1 MGASPS
7 LIVMV
12 FATLSQLSRN
22 WTDVAEGFSS
32 GIASRKCHPLSPIP
46 LIYQLLFKLDGIRRS
61 YGLEPHF
68 FEKKGSRIL
77 TIRLKDI
84 SKQLGSE
91 VSSKYLFG
99 VYVMVSFQ
107 RCSARASVNRLLP
120 FLMKAGVSLCG
131 LSAFLTATP
140 SAAQCCG
147 QAITAPV
154 VSQSYRLDYQTVY
167 DEQQMTAYRM
177 TYETVYDTK
186 TYTVQKPVWETETRE
201 RRYTVQRPVWETQ
214 NREERYTVMKPVYET
229 VVQDRSYN
237 VVRDVVET
245 STREERY
252 TVMKPVYETSVQQRV
267 STVRRPVYETS
278 ERQEAYTVAE
288 PVTSMRTAYSVSS
301 TPVDTV
307 TPVVTPG
314 YTSLGWQ
321 PRVSYFNPYTGVTSW
336 RRGGLGWN
344 VTPSIVVNQVNRVYQ
359 PTVTPVQVPQT
370 TYVNRVF
377 TRKVPVQTVRYVD
390 EQVVQQFPV
399 QTLKMVPE
407 VQVRQVP
414 VQTVRKVVERVE
426 NKVPVQVCKYVA
438 EEQVRQ
444 VPVQVLKYVAEQ
456 RVEPISVQVC
466 KYVAEQRTAQIP
478 RVVAKQIPYSYVVR
492 KPRTVVTRVPLDPC
506 GNPLPIAQGVAPVP
520 ALPPATTPP
529 MTPANSTAPTLAP
542 ATQAPATQAPVPG
555 NGPIKTFS
563 DRPTDVPPSSNE
575 GWKDSELNHVNPETG
590 SSASEGKPIQAN
602 RPTGD
607 IDQKIPTPAEPTPA
621 AGTSL
626 KLQPIPA
633 PPTTHTT

>member
-1 MGASPS
+1 M
-7 LIVMV
+7 
-12 FATLSQLSRN
+12 
-22 WTDVAEGFSS
+22 
-32 GIASRKCHPLSPIP
+32 
-46 LIYQLLFKLDGIRRS
+46 RRS
-61 YGLEPHF
+61 CGLEPHF

-91 VSSKYLFG
+91 ESSKYLFG

-107 RCSARASVNRLLP
+107 RCVARASVNRLLP
-120 FLMKAGVSLCG
+120 FLIKAGVSLCG
-131 LSAFLTATP
+131 LSAFLATTP
-140 SAAQCCG
+140 SAGQCCG

-229 VVQDRSYN
+229 
-237 VVRDVVET
+237 
-245 STREERY
+245 
-252 TVMKPVYETSVQQRV
+252 SVQQRV

-278 ERQEAYTVAE
+278 ERQEAYSIAE
-288 PVTSMRTAYSVSS
+288 PVTTMRTAYSVSS
-301 TPVDTV
+301 TPIDTV

-344 VTPSIVVNQVNRVYQ
+344 VTPGVVVNQVNRVYQ

-370 TYVNRVF
+370 TYVNRVV

-390 EQVVQQFPV
+390 EQVVQQIPV

-466 KYVAEQRTAQIP
+466 KYVAEQRTAQVP

-506 GNPLPIAQGVAPVP
+506 GNPLPVAPQTAPVP

-529 MTPANSTAPTLAP
+529 MTPANSTVPTLAP
-542 ATQAPATQAPVPG
+542 ATQAPATQAPVTG

-563 DRPTDVPPSSNE
+563 DRPTDVTPSSNE
-575 GWKDSELNHVNPETG
+575 GWKDSELNHVSPETG
-590 SSASEGKPIQAN
+590 SSSFGRKQIQTN
-602 RPTGD
+602 RPAGD
-607 IDQKIPTPAEPTPA
+607 IDPKNSMPAEPTPA